1 MARTNKMTNNKRG
14 AFVRRAVSGERG
26 TELLE
31 LALVLPL
38 LMVMLIGIV
47 DFGEA
52 WALKDKLSGA
62 ARDGARAAIAN
73 FNDTMNPQCPAA
85 TPCSV
90 QAAAGAAIAALNN
103 AGVNTCGLD
112 PSTTAPVAGT
122 FTWTYTAA
130 CANPM
135 TIKIER
141 AVPEV
146 VDGTTSLCTR
156 VTLTYPYSW
165 TFSNMA
171 GLLGNRFVTSTI
183 TLSGAEMMANLN

>member
-1 MARTNKMTNNKRG
+1 MARTSKMRDGRRG
-14 AFVRRAVSGERG
+14 GFFRRAVSGESG

-62 ARDGARAAIAN
+62 ARDGARAAIAD
-73 FNDTMNPQCPAA
+73 FNDTTNPQCPAA

-90 QAAAGAAIAALNN
+90 QAAASAALAALNN

-130 CANPM
+130 CANPL
-135 TIKIER
+135 TIEIER

-165 TFSNMA
+165 TFSNVA
-171 GLLGNRFVTSTI
+171 GLLGNRFATSTI

>member
-1 MARTNKMTNNKRG
+1 MALRSKMRCG
-14 AFVRRAVSGERG
+14 HRVFSWRVVSGENG

-38 LMVMLIGIV
+38 LLVMLIGIL

-52 WALKDKLSGA
+52 WALKDKLTGA
-62 ARDGARAAIAN
+62 ARDGARAAIAD
-73 FNDTMNPQCPAA
+73 FNDTTNPQCPAE

-90 QAAAGAAIAALNN
+90 QAAASAALAALSN

-112 PSTTAPVAGT
+112 PSTTAPVGGT
-122 FTWTYTAA
+122 FTWIYTSA
-130 CANPM
+130 CTNPL

-156 VTLTYPYSW
+156 VTVTYPYSW
-165 TFSNMA
+165 TFANMA
-171 GLLGNRFVTSTI
+171 GLIGNHSFSSTI
-183 TLSGAEMMANLN
+183 TISGAEMMANLN

>member
-1 MARTNKMTNNKRG
+1 MTFRSSERMSVRARSRSRQK
-14 AFVRRAVSGERG
+14 G

-38 LMVMLIGIV
+38 LLTILGGIV
-47 DFGEA
+47 DLGEA

-62 ARDGARAAIAN
+62 ARDAARVAVAG

-90 QAAAGAAIAALNN
+90 QAAASAAIAALNN
-103 AGVNTCGLD
+103 ANVNTCGLD
-112 PSTTAPVAGT
+112 PSTTAPAAGT

-130 CANPM
+130 AGCANPL
-135 TIKIER
+135 TIEIER

-156 VTLTYPYSW
+156 VTLAYPYNW
-165 TFSNMA
+165 TFSNLR
-171 GLLGNRFVTSTI
+171 GLPANTI
-183 TLSGAEMMANLN
+183 TLRGSEVMANLN